1 MRRNTQLHKSTCP
14 HHIVSH
20 RPQNNVAEKLTG
32 SVSGRS
38 RQRRGGAEGEQK
50 DKSNENPN
58 NENGFVFNLG
68 W

>member
-1 MRRNTQLHKSTCP
+1 
-14 HHIVSH
+14 
-20 RPQNNVAEKLTG
+20 VAEKLTG